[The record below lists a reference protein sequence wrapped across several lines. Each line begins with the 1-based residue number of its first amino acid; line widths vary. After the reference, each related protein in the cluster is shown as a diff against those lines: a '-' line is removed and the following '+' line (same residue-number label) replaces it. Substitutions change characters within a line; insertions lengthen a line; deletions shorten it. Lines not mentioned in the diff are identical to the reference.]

1 MSHVPPTSDTPQ
13 QRMSQGE
20 FIALIAMMFS
30 IISFS
35 VDSLLPA
42 YPLITAELGADTSVH
57 LLITIFM
64 AGLAIGTFVAGPMS
78 DAIGR
83 KPTVYIGA
91 ALFIGSGL
99 VAWQAQSFEVLL
111 AARAVQGLGAAGPR
125 VVSLAMVRDLYE
137 GNKMARILSFA
148 MIIFTL
154 VPTFAPALAAFL
166 QDVFGWRF
174 ILLAITAFAIVSLVW
189 LAARFV
195 ESHPPSA
202 RRPFRFAELADA
214 TREVFTHPV
223 VRLAVF
229 AQTAAMGIIFGLIV
243 QMQPIYDDTYGR
255 ADTFPYW
262 LGAIALV
269 SAASTSLANAVLVER
284 LGMRFMVTV
293 GLLGQVICAVA
304 AAAAI
309 WQMPQ
314 IGFGVF
320 VVWQFMVIW
329 LTGLCIGNLN
339 AIALEPMGHIAGLTA
354 SITGAFATIGAAVV
368 ASVVG
373 RLFDGTALPLILSI
387 GVLGCFGLAAI
398 LHMGP
403 QPVEQT

>member
-1 MSHVPPTSDTPQ
+1 VPPQSDTPQ

-20 FIALIAMMFS
+20 FVALVAMMFS
-30 IISFS
+30 IIAFS

-42 YPLITAELGADTSVH
+42 YPMIAAELRAENSVH
-57 LLITIFM
+57 LLITIFI
-64 AGLAIGTFVAGPMS
+64 AGLAVGTLIAGPMS

-83 KPTVYIGA
+83 KPTVFLGS

-125 VVSLAMVRDLYE
+125 VVSLAMVRDLYK
-137 GNKMARILSFA
+137 GNQMARILSFA

-174 ILLAITAFAIVSLVW
+174 ILLMLTVFAATTLTW
-189 LAARFV
+189 LTLRFV
-195 ESHPPSA
+195 ESLPPHA
-202 RRPFRFAELADA
+202 RRPFKLRELSEA
-214 TREVFTHPV
+214 TREVFGHPV

-243 QMQPIYDDTYGR
+243 QLQPIYDVTYGR
-255 ADTFPYW
+255 AESFPYW
-262 LGAIALV
+262 LGAIALG

-293 GLLGQVICAVA
+293 GLVGQVVCATVA
-304 AAAAI
+304 ALAI

-314 IGFGVF
+314 IGFWVF

-339 AIALEPMGHIAGLTA
+339 AIAMEPMGHIAGFTA
-354 SITGAFATIGAAVV
+354 SITGAVSTLGAAIV
-368 ASVVG
+368 ASLVG
-373 RLFDGTALPLILSI
+373 QIFDGTAVPLILCI
-387 GVLGCFGLAAI
+387 GILGMLGLLAVVR
-398 LHMGP
+398 MGP